1 VLVPL
6 ALFRN
11 MREDPN
17 TFEARDA
24 EVPLVLRIVWL
35 IPGLVFLGVALY
47 AFINPAWMIPLWPW
61 KATPLTMRV
70 LMSFYSMLGVAVL
83 TVLREPRWS
92 AWRIGLVGVIIWHA
106 LAINAAFLRQGD
118 FKGGLFHGWW
128 FPFEVALVIAAAITF
143 IIMESRAARAISSR

>member
-1 VLVPL
+1 
-6 ALFRN
+6 
-11 MREDPN
+11 
-17 TFEARDA
+17 
-24 EVPLVLRIVWL
+24 
-35 IPGLVFLGVALY
+35 
-47 AFINPAWMIPLWPW
+47 
-61 KATPLTMRV
+61 
-70 LMSFYSMLGVAVL
+70 VAVL

-143 IIMESRAARAISSR
+143 IIMEPRAARAISSR